1 VVAWVWLGEG
11 LTRSRMLGL
20 VIGVAGVV
28 GLAWGRADFKPGA
41 LGISP
46 ALGIA
51 ACVLATVFY
60 GIGANLSRRHL
71 SGVPPMA
78 VAAGSQLAASMV
90 LLLPALWAWPK
101 QTPGPLAWLNAL
113 ALALL
118 CTGLAYVLYFRLI
131 ARVGASNAM
140 TVSFLIP
147 GYAALWGWLVL
158 GERPTLQLL
167 LGCGVILLGT
177 ALSTGLLKWPRV
189 RAGAGPSPPA
199 SS

>member
-1 VVAWVWLGEG
+1 
-11 LTRSRMLGL
+11 
-20 VIGVAGVV
+20 
-28 GLAWGRADFKPGA
+28 
-41 LGISP
+41 
-46 ALGIA
+46 
-51 ACVLATVFY
+51 
-60 GIGANLSRRHL
+60 
-71 SGVPPMA
+71 
-78 VAAGSQLAASMV
+78 
-90 LLLPALWAWPK
+90 
-101 QTPGPLAWLNAL
+101 
-113 ALALL
+113 
-118 CTGLAYVLYFRLI
+118 
-131 ARVGASNAM
+131 M